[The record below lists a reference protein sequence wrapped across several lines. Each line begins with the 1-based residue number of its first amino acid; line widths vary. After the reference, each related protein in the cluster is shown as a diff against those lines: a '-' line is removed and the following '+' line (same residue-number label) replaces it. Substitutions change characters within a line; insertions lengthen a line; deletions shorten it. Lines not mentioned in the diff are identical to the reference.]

1 MKKFFVTCIF
11 LFILA
16 AVGFFFGWAQ
26 MGIPP
31 DAYGVIRSK
40 SHGIYPYP
48 IKPGEF
54 RWIWYKLIPTN
65 TQTVIVSLNPVNHE
79 FSAKNT
85 LPSGMMYSVLAGYGS
100 DFSWEISASL
110 SFSLRPDVLP
120 ALVEVHNFGAQEEF
134 ARYEN
139 EIALQIEKYILR
151 RFNIYEDN
159 NEQIEAFLINGESR
173 EFDKDIEEQFPQIE
187 NFSLRVNSVKLPNF
201 QLYRQTKKVYDD
213 YLARQKEYILLDLD
227 EKART
232 RADSFSRLEELE
244 QLGALLTKFPV
255 LLEYLAIEKASR

>member
-16 AVGFFFGWAQ
+16 GTGFFFGWAQ

-65 TQTVIVSLNPVNHE
+65 VKTVIFSLNPVNHE
-79 FSAKNT
+79 FSARNI
-85 LPSGMMYSVLAGYGS
+85 LPSGTTYSALAGFGN
-100 DFSWEISASL
+100 DFSWEIGASL
-110 SFSLRPDVLP
+110 SFSLRPDALP
-120 ALVEVHNFGAQEEF
+120 GLVTVNNIGTQEEM

-139 EIALQIEKYILR
+139 EIAWQIENFILR
-151 RFNIYEDN
+151 RFDVYKDHAE
-159 NEQIEAFLINGESR
+159 EIEALLTNGESR
-173 EFDKDIEEQFPQIE
+173 KFEQDIEEQFPQIE
-187 NFSLRVNSVKLPNF
+187 NFTLTVNSVKLPNF
-201 QLYRQTKKVYDD
+201 QLYRQAKEAYDD
-213 YLARQKEYILLDLD
+213 YLARQKEYILHDLD
-227 EKART
+227 EKAKN
-232 RADSFSRLEELE
+232 RAGSFSRMEELE
-244 QLGALLTKFPV
+244 QLGALLTRFPV
-255 LLEYLAIEKASR
+255 LLEYLAIEKANR